1 MKDTWKLTATYLLII
16 ILMLISGIAVGQN
29 ICKKDVCVVEFN
41 ASWNEQNAVKYL
53 DKLTDCGVKRISIDE
68 GSWQKDYNIVVVPTI
83 IVFNGEEVKRFQADV
98 SFTVQAKLED
108 VQSVIDEILM
118 SSF

>member
-1 MKDTWKLTATYLLII
+1 MKDTWRIAATYLLVIV
-16 ILMLISGIAVGQN
+16 LMLISGTVFGQN

-41 ASWNEQNAVKYL
+41 ASWNEQNAVDYL
-53 DKLTDCGVKRISIDE
+53 DNLTDCGVKRISIDE

-98 SFTVQAKLED
+98 SFSIKAKLEEIQE
-108 VQSVIDEILM
+108 VVDEIIM
-118 SSF
+118 SNF

>member
-1 MKDTWKLTATYLLII
+1 MKEIWRLMAVYLLVIFFII
-16 ILMLISGIAVGQN
+16 ISSMAYGQN

-41 ASWNEQNAVKYL
+41 ASWNEANGVDYL
-53 DKLTDCGVKRISIDE
+53 EELTDCGVKRISIDE
-68 GSWQKDYNIVVVPTI
+68 GSWKDDYNIVVVPTI
-83 IVFNGEEVKRFQADV
+83 IVFNGDEVKRFQADI

-108 VQSVIDEILM
+108 IQSVIDEIIM

>member
-1 MKDTWKLTATYLLII
+1 MKITWKLMAMYLLVIVLV
-16 ILMLISGIAVGQN
+16 LMSSFAFGQN

-41 ASWNEQNAVKYL
+41 ASWNEANSVDYL
-53 DKLTDCGVKRISIDE
+53 DELTECGVKRISIDE
-68 GSWQKDYNIVVVPTI
+68 GSWQEDYNIVVVPTI
-83 IVFNGEEVKRFQADV
+83 IVFNGDEVKRFQADI

-108 VQSVIDEILM
+108 VQSVIDEIIM

>member
-1 MKDTWKLTATYLLII
+1 MKETWKIAVTYLLVIV
-16 ILMLISGIAVGQN
+16 LMLISGIAIGQN

-41 ASWNEQNAVKYL
+41 ASWNDQNSVKYL
-53 DKLTDCGVKRISIDE
+53 DNLTDCGVKRISIDE
-68 GSWQKDYNIVVVPTI
+68 GSWQSDYDIVVVPTI

-98 SFTVQAKLED
+98 SFSMKAKLEE
-108 VQSVIDEILM
+108 VQAVVDEILM

>member
-1 MKDTWKLTATYLLII
+1 MKETWKLTAIYLLVIV
-16 ILMLISGIAVGQN
+16 LMLISGMAFGQN

-41 ASWNEQNAVKYL
+41 ASWNEANSVDYL
-53 DKLTDCGVKRISIDE
+53 DELTECGVKRINIDE
-68 GSWQKDYNIVVVPTI
+68 GSWQDDYNIVVVPTI
-83 IVFNGEEVKRFQADV
+83 IIFNGEEVKRFQADI

-108 VQSVIDEILM
+108 VQGVIDEIIM

>member
-1 MKDTWKLTATYLLII
+1 MKETWGIAATYLLVIV
-16 ILMLISGIAVGQN
+16 LMLICGTAFGQN

-41 ASWNEQNAVKYL
+41 ASWNEQNAVDYL
-53 DKLTDCGVKRISIDE
+53 DDLTDCGVKRISIDE
-68 GSWQKDYNIVVVPTI
+68 GSWQKDYDIVVVPTI

-98 SFTVQAKLED
+98 SFSMKAKLEE
-108 VQSVIDEILM
+108 VQAVVDEILM

>member
-1 MKDTWKLTATYLLII
+1 MKEIWRLMAVYLLVIFFII
-16 ILMLISGIAVGQN
+16 ISSMAYGQN

-41 ASWNEQNAVKYL
+41 ASWNETNGVDYL
-53 DKLTDCGVKRISIDE
+53 EELTDCGVKRISIDE
-68 GSWQKDYNIVVVPTI
+68 GSWKDDYNIVVVPTI
-83 IVFNGEEVKRFQADV
+83 IIFNGEEVKRFQADI

-108 VQSVIDEILM
+108 IQSVIDEIIM